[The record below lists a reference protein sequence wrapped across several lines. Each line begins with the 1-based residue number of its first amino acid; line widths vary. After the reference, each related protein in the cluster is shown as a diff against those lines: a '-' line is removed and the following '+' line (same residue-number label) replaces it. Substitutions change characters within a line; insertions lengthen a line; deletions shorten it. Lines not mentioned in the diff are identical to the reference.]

1 MNRAFD
7 LWDLLPKTHYI
18 NLIMRKPSDK
28 IKLRDI
34 LQNIQQIILKTVKVI
49 KNRGSVTDLRR
60 LRRYDD

>member
-28 IKLRDI
+28 NKLRDI
-34 LQNIQQIILKTVKVI
+34 LQNIRQIILKTVKVI
-49 KNRGSVTDLRR
+49 KNRGCVTDLRR

>member
-28 IKLRDI
+28 NKLRDI